1 MNAKTFFIRLGLELI
16 IAVVAEVV
24 AYKVKARLTEKELEN
39 ALGIFDLGG
48 KGL

>member
-1 MNAKTFFIRLGLELI
+1 MNAKTFLIRLGLEI
-16 IAVVAEVV
+16 VIAVVAEVV
-24 AYKVKARLTEKELEN
+24 ACKVRTKLTEREFEN